1 MQTGDERLW
10 ICQIEF
16 NAGTEEEARSNQTSD
31 FCASEFRGCGGN
43 GWTPITLS

>member
-16 NAGTEEEARSNQTSD
+16 NAGTEEEARSNQPD
-31 FCASEFRGCGGN
+31 LRASGSEAVAVMVGH
-43 GWTPITLS
+43 L